1 VAIVGRIVAVGCCH
15 VAVEKLLRH
24 DEIHGLN
31 IFSKKNSVTLIGSCR
46 FFCNFAAHKGI
57 IDTEKV
63 KTLWVASL
71 AQSLQRTA

>member
-1 VAIVGRIVAVGCCH
+1 MVVAI
-15 VAVEKLLRH
+15 
-24 DEIHGLN
+24 
-31 IFSKKNSVTLIGSCR
+31 

-57 IDTEKV
+57 IDTQKV